1 LAGAELSLNPSRLA
15 KGGQNWQ
22 VFTNC
27 QMARLSGGRDRDRTC
42 DPYHVKEARASEIA
56 DFIGINGT
64 KNGGKGRHV
73 PLMFAF
79 SGSLN
84 LGALPK
90 NKKAPPRI

>member
-1 LAGAELSLNPSRLA
+1 MKTIANFV
-15 KGGQNWQ
+15 N
-22 VFTNC
+22 
-27 QMARLSGGRDRDRTC
+27 GGRDRDRTC